1 MPLRR
6 LKGHLCSSIII
17 EGALIAPLPPRPPPQ
32 QTPPGYQVD
41 LHCAYHQRASHDIN
55 SCTAL
60 RHAIQDLIDHGL
72 VDLGPP
78 GVTTNPLLTHDTRGV
93 PPPREG
99 PFRLTPDRT
108 PRQPLVPLGYLQHAP
123 PMTHFLLFPEGYG
136 PTRRDVQIFTWSG
149 RVALPPPIDRPFVGA
164 ATREELQRKNDKIL
178 RQLHTTQARISIWSL
193 LASSSM
199 HKDAL
204 VRALSQIKIDTSIP

>member
-1 MPLRR
+1 MQFHHQYRAPPPPRSIRQFSQLRMPLSRAFQR
-6 LKGHLCSSIII
+6 LV
-17 EGALIAPLPPRPPPQ
+17 EGTLIAPLPPRPPPQ

-93 PPPREG
+93 PPNPRGVHLIEFAG
-99 PFRLTPDRT
+99 DEIFMMGWDGETP
-108 PRQPLVPLGYLQHAP
+108 Q
-123 PMTHFLLFPEGYG
+123 
-136 PTRRDVQIFTWSG
+136 
-149 RVALPPPIDRPFVGA
+149 
-164 ATREELQRKNDKIL
+164 
-178 RQLHTTQARISIWSL
+178 RISL
-193 LASSSM
+193 Y
-199 HKDAL
+199 KD
-204 VRALSQIKIDTSIP
+204 SDFIGCTSDQ